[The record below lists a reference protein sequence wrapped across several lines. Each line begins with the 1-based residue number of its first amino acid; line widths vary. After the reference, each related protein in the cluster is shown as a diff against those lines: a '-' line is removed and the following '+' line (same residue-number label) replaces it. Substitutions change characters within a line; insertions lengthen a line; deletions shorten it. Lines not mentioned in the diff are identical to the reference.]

1 MEDKKLEQLQ
11 KEYCE
16 IPIPPQLDFVVKKAL
31 RGGGINMSNKN
42 STFSRMNKVVA
53 SLAASVLL
61 MTAAVNVSPAFAKT
75 LSEIPVVGSMIEVLN
90 FRQYTVDEGN
100 FQADINAPQIKGLD
114 NENLQNSLN
123 AKYML
128 EGQGLYEQFMKEIEE
143 MKKQGG
149 GHAGVSSGYQ
159 IKTDNDTILSVGR
172 YVVVTKASA
181 AESIQ
186 YDTIDKQRQILI
198 TLPMLF
204 KDDSYVDVI
213 SENIK
218 QQMVAQMKSGEGKV
232 YWIEMPGEE
241 LMVEPFKEIARN
253 QNFYINPQGKLVI
266 SFDEYEVAPG
276 YMGTV
281 EFVIPTEV
289 IADVLVGNDYI
300 K

>member
-1 MEDKKLEQLQ
+1 MKDKKIEDLK
-11 KEYCE
+11 KEYRE
-16 IPIPPQLDFVVKKAL
+16 IPIPDQLDFVVKKAL
-31 RGGGINMSNKN
+31 KDGGINTSKKN
-42 STFSRMNKVVA
+42 SALSRMNKIAAGV
-53 SLAASVLL
+53 AASVLL
-61 MTAAVNVSPAFAKT
+61 MTAAVNGSPAFAKT

-100 FQADINAPQIKGLD
+100 FQADINTPQIKGLD

-123 AKYML
+123 TKYLL
-128 EGQGLYEQFMKEIEE
+128 ENQELYRQFMAE
-143 MKKQGG
+143 MGEMQKQGG

-186 YDTIDKQRQILI
+186 YDTIDKQRQILL
-198 TLPMLF
+198 TLPSLF
-204 KDDSYVDVI
+204 KDDRYVDII

-218 QQMVAQMKSGEGKV
+218 QQMVAQMKSDEGKI
-232 YWIEMPGEE
+232 YWIEVPGEE
-241 LMVEPFKEIARN
+241 LMVEPFEEIARN
-253 QNFYINPQGKLVI
+253 QNFYINPEGKLVI

-276 YMGTV
+276 YMGMV